1 MVPGCLAQILFE
13 MLDLSHDLLFVLN
26 VHAPH
31 YHYSNHQKNHLM
43 RKTHHLM
50 MKQRGGGGGSG
61 GGTRAVAAAFL
72 PASFGC
78 PEESYIEVL
87 EFEAEDECSS
97 SSGSLTGG
105 DFEALNGDCG

>member
-1 MVPGCLAQILFE
+1 M
-13 MLDLSHDLLFVLN
+13 
-26 VHAPH
+26 
-31 YHYSNHQKNHLM
+31 
-43 RKTHHLM
+43 
-50 MKQRGGGGGSG
+50 

-78 PEESYIEVL
+78 PEESAIEVL

-105 DFEALNGDCG
+105 GFEALNGDCG

>member
-1 MVPGCLAQILFE
+1 MA
-13 MLDLSHDLLFVLN
+13 
-26 VHAPH
+26 AA
-31 YHYSNHQKNHLM
+31 
-43 RKTHHLM
+43 
-50 MKQRGGGGGSG
+50 

-78 PEESYIEVL
+78 PEESSIEVL

-105 DFEALNGDCG
+105 GFEALNGDCGFSGKVSGNPSLHSNSI